1 MVHSPHHG
9 GGVVGQQDGAGALLG
24 PVRHT
29 LHRTSCTGQ
38 ECRRTGVPGDRGRAA
53 SREFKYTPFLGI
65 FFKIAKSYIDLEI
78 CFLQFLLL
86 FGHFLDHIEPKY
98 RPTKNG
104 RYTNLAGS
112 PGQGDREAGK

>member
-1 MVHSPHHG
+1 MVHSPHLG

-53 SREFKYTPFLGI
+53 SREFKYTPFLG
-65 FFKIAKSYIDLEI
+65 FFFSKLPSL
-78 CFLQFLLL
+78 
-86 FGHFLDHIEPKY
+86 
-98 RPTKNG
+98 T
-104 RYTNLAGS
+104 
-112 PGQGDREAGK
+112 

>member
-1 MVHSPHHG
+1 MPSLALAATHSTEHPAQDRSAG
-9 GGVVGQQDGAGALLG
+9 GQEYRETGAGLPAENLSIL
-24 PVRHT
+24 P
-29 LHRTSCTGQ
+29 
-38 ECRRTGVPGDRGRAA
+38 
-53 SREFKYTPFLGI
+53 FKDF